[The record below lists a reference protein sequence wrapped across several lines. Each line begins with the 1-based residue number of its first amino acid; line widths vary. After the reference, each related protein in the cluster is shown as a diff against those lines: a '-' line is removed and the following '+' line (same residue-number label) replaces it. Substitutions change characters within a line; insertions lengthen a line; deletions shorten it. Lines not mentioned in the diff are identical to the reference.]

1 MIRGSHNPF
10 VGQNQRNTPTFHK
23 LFSTSRIMFERARCF
38 ASRIRRRH
46 SVDGSSQSAPQKAQ
60 ASDTT
65 KPMKHRRRASL
76 GMGKRPE
83 RGIHRE
89 PSVLTLDIDENSICS
104 LTVAS
109 SLNQSDHCGRATSTV
124 VPTSIFLAQVQST
137 VHEQKERIC
146 KLNQSITQ
154 QKGIAKGR
162 YTADNITGACLA
174 MKKVQRLQRER
185 NLTLRAMKITMEAAV
200 DLQVALHSAGARGD
214 NVCLDMGHQH
224 ADVLTRVR
232 EVMQQTEIPLPLGRA
247 DLVKMVEDLL

>member
-1 MIRGSHNPF
+1 
-10 VGQNQRNTPTFHK
+10 
-23 LFSTSRIMFERARCF
+23 MFERARCF

-60 ASDTT
+60 ANETT

-76 GMGKRPE
+76 GMGKKPG

-89 PSVLTLDIDENSICS
+89 PSALTLDIDENSICS

-109 SLNQSDHCGRATSTV
+109 SLSQSEHGGGATSTV
-124 VPTSIFLAQVQST
+124 GPTSTLLAQVQST
-137 VHEQKERIC
+137 VREQKEHIC

-154 QKGIAKGR
+154 QKGVAKGR

-185 NLTLRAMKITMEAAV
+185 NLTLRAMKIAMEAAV
-200 DLQVALHSAGARGD
+200 DLQVALHSADARGD
-214 NVCLDMGHQH
+214 NVCLDIGHH
-224 ADVLTRVR
+224 HVDVLARVR
-232 EVMQQTEIPLPLGRA
+232 EVMQQTETPLPLGRA
-247 DLVKMVEDLL
+247 DLIKMVEDLL